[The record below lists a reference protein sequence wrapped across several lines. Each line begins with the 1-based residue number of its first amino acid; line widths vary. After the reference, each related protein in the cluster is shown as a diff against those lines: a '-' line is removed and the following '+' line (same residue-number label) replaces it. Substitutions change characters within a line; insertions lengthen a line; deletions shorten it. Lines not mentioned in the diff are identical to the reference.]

1 MQTAIESFRASIA
14 RVRHLGGIYS
24 AVRTLATTILDPSD
38 LLRAQIV
45 LAVAAMD
52 YYIHEITAIGMIEV
66 FEGKRPTPDSFS
78 KFKVS
83 VGAIP
88 LNSGQHSS
96 WFLNEVRERHSF
108 LSFQQPDKIADAV
121 RLFTTVKLWARV
133 SESLGTQEAS
143 IKAQIK
149 LIVDRRNKI
158 AHEADI
164 DPSYPNARWPI
175 DEEDVKASIDFI
187 DSVVEAIHSEICGAP
202 P

>member
-24 AVRTLATTILDPSD
+24 AVCTLATKILDPSD

-52 YYIHEITAIGMIEV
+52 YYIHEITALGMVEV
-66 FEGKRPTPDSFS
+66 FEGKRPIPDSFS

-88 LNSGQHSS
+88 LNSGQQSS

-108 LSFQQPDKIADAV
+108 LSFQQPDKIADAL

-133 SESLGTQEAS
+133 SESLATPEAS

-164 DPSYPNARWPI
+164 DPTYPDARWPI

-187 DSVVEAIHSEICGAP
+187 DRVVEAVHSEICGTP
-202 P
+202 